1 MAVLVSSLAD
11 IQWLTGFTGSNGI
24 CLVLG
29 QESFLFTDG
38 RYRDQAEQEVREF
51 REIQAHR
58 FRSVQDQPTTAAGGT
73 PAQTG
78 TVHVRIV
85 SGSLIAAVGDLCRE
99 RIDLR
104 KDVLRFQADH
114 LTVADYDALVL
125 ALPDSRLEGVSGLLN
140 RARALKSDDDLGA
153 LKRALA
159 LSETVFEA
167 VLGIVK
173 EGMTELDLAAEI
185 DYRQKMA
192 GASRSSFETIV
203 ASGPNSALPHARPGT
218 TRLAPHTPVLVDFG
232 CVLDGWC
239 SDMTRMFCLGEPPA
253 DFLSAYTIVDQAR
266 ASAVIQA
273 RAGMTSRELDA
284 VARDVI
290 AHAGMDDAF
299 SHSLG
304 HGLGTEVHE
313 WPPVS
318 FRSETVLPAGS
329 VVTVEPG
336 VYFPGRYGIRIE
348 DTVRLGPGPA
358 ERLNRLSTELF
369 IV

>member
-11 IQWLTGFTGSNGI
+11 IHWLTGFTGSNGI
-24 CLVLG
+24 CLVHD
-29 QESFLFTDG
+29 QEVFLFTDG
-38 RYRDQAEQEVREF
+38 RYRDQAAHEVGLRPI
-51 REIQAHR
+51 RHLHGP
-58 FRSVQDQPTTAAGGT
+58 SAAAADGADRLGST
-73 PAQTG
+73 M
-78 TVHVRIV
+78 HVRIV
-85 SGSLIAAVGDLCRE
+85 SGSLIPAVGDLYRE
-99 RIDLR
+99 RTDLQG
-104 KDVLRFQADH
+104 DVLRFQADH
-114 LTVADYDALVL
+114 LTVADYDTLVQT
-125 ALPDSRLEGVSGLLN
+125 LPDTPLEGVSGLLN
-140 RARALKSDDDLGA
+140 SRRAVKSEADLGA
-153 LKRALA
+153 LRRALA
-159 LSETVFEA
+159 LSETVFEEI
-167 VLGIVK
+167 LGIVR

-192 GASRSSFETIV
+192 GASRSSFESIV
-203 ASGPNSALPHARPGT
+203 AFGPNSALPHARPGA
-218 TRLAPHTPVLVDFG
+218 TRLAPRTPVLVDFG

-239 SDMTRMFCLGEPPA
+239 SDMTRMFSVGEPPA
-253 DFLSAYTIVDQAR
+253 DFTAAYSTVNRARQA
-266 ASAVIQA
+266 AVMAA

-284 VARDVI
+284 VARDI
-290 AHAGMDDAF
+290 LAHAGMGDAF

-318 FRSETVLPAGS
+318 FRSEVVLPAGS

-336 VYFPGRYGIRIE
+336 VYFPGRFGIRIE